1 MRQSK
6 ITREMIIEAAIR
18 VVRDKGLAGA
28 TTRAIVQSVPC
39 AEGTLYLY
47 FRHRADL
54 ILAAIEEVAS
64 TWAQQ
69 LQALP
74 ELVGKGSVVNN
85 LILVLDQAARFQEEA
100 LPLFSGIVSDP
111 PLLKTQQVTMRKAG
125 KGPHLSQKAIA
136 QYLEA
141 EKRVGR
147 VPPDLD
153 SELTASLL
161 LRSSFGRIFEERF
174 SGRATGA
181 DAVRDN
187 RSLITALL
195 AIRKDPQT
203 ANSPKKGAPRS
214 PHARVRPGGG
224 F

>member
-18 VVRDKGLAGA
+18 VVREKGLAGA

-47 FRHRADL
+47 FRHRSDL

-74 ELVGKGSVVNN
+74 KLVGKNSVVDN
-85 LILVLDQAARFQEEA
+85 LILVSDQAARFHEEA

-147 VPPDLD
+147 VHPDLD

-174 SGRATGA
+174 SGRSTGA
-181 DAVRDN
+181 EAVRDN

-195 AIRKDPQT
+195 AIRRDRQGSK
-203 ANSPKKGAPRS
+203 SRKKETIS
-214 PHARVRPGGG
+214 
-224 F
+224 

>member
-6 ITREMIIEAAIR
+6 IAREMIIEAAIR
-18 VVRDKGLAGA
+18 VVREKGLAGA

-39 AEGTLYLY
+39 GEGTLYLY
-47 FRHRADL
+47 FRHRSEL
-54 ILAAIEEVAS
+54 ILSAIEQVAS
-64 TWAQQ
+64 TWAEQ

-74 ELVGKGSVVNN
+74 KLVGKSSVIDN
-85 LILVLDQAARFQEEA
+85 LAFVLGQAAQFQEDA

-141 EKRVGR
+141 EKHVGR
-147 VPPDLD
+147 VHPDLE
-153 SELTASLL
+153 SELIASFL

-174 SGRATGA
+174 SGRTSGA
-181 DAVRDN
+181 EAVRDN

-195 AIRKDPQT
+195 ALRRKRQS
-203 ANSPKKGAPRS
+203 ANSRKKDTRA
-214 PHARVRPGGG
+214 
-224 F
+224 

>member
-6 ITREMIIEAAIR
+6 INREMIIDAAIR
-18 VVRDKGLAGA
+18 VVREKGVAGA

-47 FRHRADL
+47 FQHRSEL
-54 ILAAIEEVAS
+54 ILAAIEQVAS
-64 TWAQQ
+64 TWVEQ

-74 ELVGKGSVVNN
+74 KLVGKGSVVDN
-85 LILVLDQAARFQEEA
+85 LILVLGQAARFQEEA

-111 PLLKTQQVTMRKAG
+111 SLLKTQQVTMRRAG

-136 QYLEA
+136 RYLEA

-147 VPPDLD
+147 LHPDLD
-153 SELTASLL
+153 SKLIASSL

-174 SGRATGA
+174 SGRVSGA
-181 DAVRDN
+181 EVVRDN

-195 AIRKDPQT
+195 AVRKDRQ
-203 ANSPKKGAPRS
+203 
-214 PHARVRPGGG
+214 
-224 F
+224 

>member
-6 ITREMIIEAAIR
+6 ITREMIIEATIR

-47 FRHRADL
+47 FRHRSDL

-69 LQALP
+69 LRALP
-74 ELVGKGSVVNN
+74 KLVGKGSVVDN
-85 LILVLDQAARFQEEA
+85 LILVLDQASRFQEEA

-111 PLLKTQQVTMRKAG
+111 PLLKTQQATMRKAG

-147 VPPDLD
+147 VHPDLD

-161 LRSSFGRIFEERF
+161 LRSSFGRIFEQRF
-174 SGRATGA
+174 SGRAAGTE
-181 DAVRDN
+181 AVRDN

-195 AIRKDPQT
+195 AIRRDRQGSK
-203 ANSPKKGAPRS
+203 SRKKETIS
-214 PHARVRPGGG
+214 
-224 F
+224 